1 MGHGRQAPS
10 AVDHEQIYRTQP
22 ESYDRLV
29 AREDYQGNLARA
41 LTDLMPSSGAVI
53 VDLGTGTGR
62 LARLLTRGQRII
74 ASDRS
79 LAMLQVAS
87 RRTVA
92 GLANVNYLAA
102 DNRWVPLR
110 GASADVV
117 LAGWTLGHSVS
128 WYGETWPVEIGRALG
143 EMMRVVRQP
152 GLLVI
157 VETLGT
163 GIEAPRAPTQ
173 GLADYYRWLE
183 ETHGFERRWLRTDY
197 RFETPE
203 EAVSLIRF
211 FFGDDLAGRVAS
223 EGGTLVPEC
232 TGLWLRSLTAAQT

>member
-1 MGHGRQAPS
+1 MGSLRRAMNTL
-10 AVDHEQIYRTQP
+10 DHEQIYQTQP
-22 ESYDRLV
+22 QSYDRLV
-29 AREDYQGNLARA
+29 AREDHQGHLARA
-41 LTDLMPSSGAVI
+41 LAELLLSPEAVV

-62 LARLLTRGQRII
+62 LPRLLPTVRRIV

-79 LAMLQVAS
+79 LAMLRVANS
-87 RRTVA
+87 QRTS
-92 GLANVNYLAA
+92 GLAHVEWVAA
-102 DNRWVPLR
+102 DNRQIPLPK
-110 GASADVV
+110 GFADVV

-128 WYGETWPVEIGRALG
+128 WYGDDWPSEIGRALG
-143 EMMRVVRQP
+143 EMMRVSRRP

-163 GIEAPRAPTQ
+163 GTETPQAPTQ

-183 ETHGFERRWLRTDY
+183 ETHGFERHWIRTDY
-197 RFETPE
+197 LFENPQ

-223 EGGTLVPEC
+223 QGGALVPEC
-232 TGLWLRSLTAAQT
+232 TGLWWRRLPAARA